1 MRDLPLTIL
10 AIFAHPDD
18 EIGVGSSLAH
28 YSDAGVFTV
37 LACAS
42 RGEVATIYC
51 EDCATPDTLADVR
64 THELECAVRSIGIGQ
79 LRWLG
84 WPDGGIAGLPRER
97 AIGQVVSLIREIRPD
112 VLLTHPENGLYPHP
126 DHLAV
131 WEIVRAAYDAA
142 ADLSR
147 HPQAGKPWAVDRLY
161 TRALPQRY
169 FDQAPEFAAARVEL
183 NGQLLP
189 FVPTPDEAIDVTMHV
204 EAEAPRRLAAW
215 DCHRSQHNPQGA
227 FVFMPAD
234 LRQMQ
239 AENEYF
245 VLVAAR
251 APLPAGV
258 DNDLIAGLEDGVTL
272 DGLTGPEGLADE
284 PQGEAG
290 QLDLIARLRSSLGAR
305 RGYLAVYEEYLRQN
319 PKPDLQA
326 LLHSLADTEQEILYL
341 LAGALRRAGE
351 PPTKVEPDGRP
362 LAQALTCLDLWSRWQ
377 CLRVSAVHAARLY
390 AARAAA
396 TTDDSE
402 RELWG
407 ELQKLAGEQVDA
419 IKTLTV

>member
-28 YSDAGVFTV
+28 YGDAGVFTV

-42 RGEVATIYC
+42 RGEAATIYC
-51 EDCATPDTLADVR
+51 EDCATADTLADVR
-64 THELECAVRSIGIGQ
+64 THELECAVRNIGIGQ

-84 WPDGGIAGLPRER
+84 WPDGGMPSLPRER
-97 AIGQVVSLIREIRPD
+97 AVGQIVSLIREIRPD

-142 ADLSR
+142 ADLSQY
-147 HPQAGKPWAVDRLY
+147 PQAGKPWATARLY

-169 FDQAPEFAAARVEL
+169 FDLAPEFAAARVEL

-189 FVPTPDEAIDVTMHV
+189 FMPTPDDAINVTMHV

-234 LRQMQ
+234 LRKMQ

-251 APLPAGV
+251 VPLPEGV
-258 DNDLIAGLEDGVTL
+258 DDDLLACLEDATGERQE
-272 DGLTGPEGLADE
+272 LTGEQNAT
-284 PQGEAG
+284 EA
-290 QLDLIARLRSSLGAR
+290 LRSNLGAR
-305 RGYLAVYEEYLRQN
+305 RGYLAVYEAYLRQN
-319 PKPDLQA
+319 AKPDFQA
-326 LLHSLADTEQEILYL
+326 LLRALADSEQEMIYL

-351 PPTKVEPDGRP
+351 PPAKVEPDGRA
-362 LAQALTCLDLWSRWQ
+362 LTQALTCLDLWSRWQ
-377 CLRVSAVHAARLY
+377 FLHVSAVHAAALY
-390 AARAAA
+390 SSRAAVA
-396 TTDDSE
+396 TDDAE
-402 RELWG
+402 QGLWA
-407 ELQKLAGEQVDA
+407 ELQKLAGEQLDA
-419 IKTLTV
+419 FKTLAV

>member
-28 YSDAGVFTV
+28 YSDLGVFTV

-42 RGEVATIYC
+42 RGEAATIYC
-51 EDCATPDTLADVR
+51 EDCATRETLADVR
-64 THELECAVRSIGIGQ
+64 THELECAVRNIGIGQ

-84 WPDGGIAGLPRER
+84 WPDGGIPSLPRER
-97 AIGQVVSLIREIRPD
+97 AIGRIVTLIREIQPD

-142 ADLSR
+142 ADISQY
-147 HPQAGKPWAVDRLY
+147 PQAGKPWATSRLY

-189 FVPTPDEAIDVTMHV
+189 FIPTPDEDVDVTMHV
-204 EAEAPRRLAAW
+204 EAWAPRRLAAW
-215 DCHRSQHNPQGA
+215 ECHRSQHNPEGA

-251 APLPAGV
+251 NALPSGV
-258 DNDLIAGLEDGVTL
+258 ENDLLAGLGGAEDERQEPTGEQDPAQSLRATL
-272 DGLTGPEGLADE
+272 
-284 PQGEAG
+284 
-290 QLDLIARLRSSLGAR
+290 SAR
-305 RGYLAVYEEYLRQN
+305 RGYLAVYDEYRRQN
-319 PKPDLQA
+319 PKPDFLA
-326 LLHSLADTEQEILYL
+326 LLQKLADAEQEMIYL

-351 PPTKVEPDGRP
+351 PPTTVEPDGRA
-362 LAQALTCLDLWSRWQ
+362 LTQALTCLDLWSRWQ
-377 CLRVSAVHAARLY
+377 FLRVSATHAAAVFAGRAG
-390 AARAAA
+390 AASDEA
-396 TTDDSE
+396 E
-402 RELWG
+402 RELWT
-407 ELQKLAGEQVDA
+407 ELQKLAGEQLDA
-419 IKTLTV
+419 VQALTV